1 MNSKLS
7 DNKKELLFSELHSLL
22 SSGLDFNRSF
32 EMLVCSEKGNKN
44 YNLLNNLY
52 LSIVKGNQLCTAMKN
67 SGAFSSIDYG
77 IVKVGEETGRLDE
90 ILLFLSDHY
99 RKIEERNKMLKSA
112 VSYPIIIFITALLVI
127 TFMILVIV
135 PMFEQVYMRMGGEL
149 PAITQ
154 SVIHLSKKFPLI
166 LTASTIIIVIVG
178 AWLFTTGETPNTQK
192 IIYKLLLA
200 VPYIGDIQRK
210 NAIVIICKFLSL
222 MLASG
227 IPLMNGIALLEDI
240 VKSYPHKVSFRQIVH
255 DLSAGKSFSS
265 ALSAFPRLYNKKF
278 VTLVGVGEE
287 TNRMSTILKK
297 FGDELSIEL
306 EYKLKFLGN
315 IIEPVLILLVGALV
329 ALILVSMYLP
339 MFKLSGIMA

>member
-1 MNSKLS
+1 MNTKLS

-32 EMLVCSEKGNKN
+32 EILVCSEKGNKN

-67 SGAFSSIDYG
+67 SGVFSPIDYG

-112 VSYPIIIFITALLVI
+112 VSYPVIILTTALLVV

-135 PMFEQVYMRMGGEL
+135 PMFEQVYIRMGGEL

-166 LTASTIIIVIVG
+166 LAVLSILIIVAG
-178 AWLFTTGETPNTQK
+178 TWLSATGNTESTQK
-192 IIYKLLLA
+192 IISRIIFA
-200 VPYIGDIQRK
+200 TPYIGDIQRK
-210 NAIVIICKFLSL
+210 NAIVITSKFLSL

-227 IPLMNGIALLEDI
+227 IPLMNGITLLEDI
-240 VKSYPHKVSFRQIVH
+240 VKSYPYKVSFRHIAH
-255 DLSAGKSFSS
+255 ELSVGMSFSA
-265 ALSAFPRLYNKKF
+265 ALSKFPQLYNKKF
-278 VTLVGVGEE
+278 ITLVGVGEE
-287 TNRMSTILKK
+287 TNRMAAILKK
-297 FGDELSIEL
+297 IGDELSIEL